1 MDKASGATRRGI
13 SILVH
18 GRTIWRMG
26 LAFISGTTVISMK
39 ENGLKT

>member
-1 MDKASGATRRGI
+1 MDRASGATRRGI
-13 SILVH
+13 IILVH